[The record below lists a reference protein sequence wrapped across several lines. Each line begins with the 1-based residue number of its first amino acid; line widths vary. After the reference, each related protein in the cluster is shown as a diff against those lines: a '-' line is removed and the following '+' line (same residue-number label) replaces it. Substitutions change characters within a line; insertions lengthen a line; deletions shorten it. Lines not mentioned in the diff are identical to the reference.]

1 MEGKLTNL
9 LSRKKA
15 TIARD
20 QVKMNLIQLVDLLE
34 EHPEL
39 NIWDQTPLRISRF
52 HNRLIMYSRPIIINN
67 KWASET
73 RINLD

>member
-1 MEGKLTNL
+1 
-9 LSRKKA
+9 
-15 TIARD
+15 
-20 QVKMNLIQLVDLLE
+20 MNLTQLVDLSE

-52 HNRLIMYSRPIIINN
+52 HNRLIMFSRTTIINN

-73 RINLD
+73 RINHD